1 MSYRSS
7 ANAAAAIRFGN
18 LADPIFRRRQ
28 ARLVRGFQSSLVGLP
43 SGRECLL
50 ASRHNSPKKKEEPK
64 KTMMTKRE
72 MTKSETDIAPSSNW
86 TCSFSVVCYSG
97 SDQGDL
103 LASSPWG
110 LRRASRR
117 SFNSTPAAH

>member
-1 MSYRSS
+1 
-7 ANAAAAIRFGN
+7 
-18 LADPIFRRRQ
+18 
-28 ARLVRGFQSSLVGLP
+28 
-43 SGRECLL
+43 
-50 ASRHNSPKKKEEPK
+50 
-64 KTMMTKRE
+64 MMTKRE

-86 TCSFSVVCYSG
+86 KVVCYSG

>member
-86 TCSFSVVCYSG
+86 KVVCYSG